1 MIPIWDE
8 NYFIDLDKVEEF
20 IDLTSVVNEEL
31 SGNTSEQKINLVKFE
46 MVKLMLDVI
55 MSEQSE
61 SDEKL
66 GLKNSELSIPFR
78 LAFNSLL
85 YKKIFHLSIYS
96 KILSNF

>member
-85 YKKIFHLSIYS
+85 YKKIITSY
-96 KILSNF
+96 